1 MSTKVVLLIEDNPDD
16 KRLTLRALR
25 KNNIMNEVVV
35 AYDGQEALDY
45 LFADGKF
52 SGRDYSEVPSLIILD
67 LNLPGLSGMDVLR
80 RIRDDGMTSGIPVVV
95 LTASDDRSLIESAYR
110 AGANSYVVKP
120 TDSAEY
126 SDMVLHIGMYWL
138 LVNEAPPVR
147 TAIA

>member
-45 LFADGKF
+45 LFAQGKF
-52 SGRDYSEVPSLIILD
+52 SDRDSQLTPSLIILD
-67 LNLPGLSGMDVLR
+67 LKLPGLSGMDVLK
-80 RIRDDGMTSGIPVVV
+80 RIRTDSATSGIPIVV
-95 LTASDDRSLIESAYR
+95 LTGSDEPSMIESAYR
-110 AGANSYVVKP
+110 AGANSYIVKP
-120 TDSAEY
+120 TGSADY

-138 LVNEAPPVR
+138 LVNEAPPMR
-147 TAIA
+147 TPVA